1 MNAKTE
7 EILKKIYFSA
17 IESVDPYTV
26 TKKYLNKIIEKYN
39 KHGFKKL
46 IVIGAG
52 KASVKMALA
61 VEAKLSELIDEGMI
75 ITTYGQGAKL
85 KKIKVYESGHP
96 LPDRNGLKATAELIN
111 LLKQLDKNT
120 LVLFLLSGGGSSLLV
135 SPAREITLADKI
147 KTIELLLKSGA
158 DIVEMNT
165 VRKHLSNVK
174 GGLLAKIAY
183 PATMISFIISDVLND
198 RLDVIASGPASPDPS
213 TFSDALKIIEKYN
226 LLNRLPVKILSHIKK
241 GIQGVIPETPKKND
255 RIFKNVRN
263 IIIANNKIALE
274 SAKKC
279 AEVYGCDAKIIT
291 HSLSG
296 EAKIAG
302 EKLAVMAIDH
312 LRKARKKPLCLIS
325 GGETT
330 VQVRGAG
337 KGGRNQELA
346 LAFAQKIAGIKG
358 IALLSAGTDGID
370 GNTDSAGAIVDG
382 DTIPIAER
390 LGLNPQKYLENN
402 DSYNFFKQ
410 AGGLFITG
418 PTGTNVM
425 DVQVVLL
432 RGKINSSRI

>member
-52 KASVKMALA
+52 KASVRMALV
-61 VEAKLSELIDEGMI
+61 VEAKLSELIDGGMI

-85 KKIKVYESGHP
+85 KKIKVYEAGHP

-111 LLKQLDKNT
+111 LLKQQDKNT

-135 SPAREITLADKI
+135 SPVREITLADKI

-198 RLDVIASGPASPDPS
+198 RLDVIASGPAAPDPS
-213 TFSDALKIIEKYN
+213 TFSDAFKIIKKYN
-226 LLNRLPVKILSHIKK
+226 LPNRLPEKILSHIKRGTL
-241 GIQGVIPETPKKND
+241 GIIPETPKKND

-279 AEVYGCDAKIIT
+279 AERDGCEAKIIT
-291 HSLSG
+291 HSLKG
-296 EAKIAG
+296 EAKVVG
-302 EKLAVMAIDH
+302 KKLAEMAIDH
-312 LRKARKKPLCLIS
+312 LKKAIKKPLCLIS

-358 IALLSAGTDGID
+358 ITLLSAGTDGID

-390 LGLNPQKYLENN
+390 LGLDSQKYLENN

-425 DVQVVLL
+425 DVQVVL
-432 RGKINSSRI
+432 INL